1 MKIDCLIKR
10 VTDNIERYCTVYVKR
25 YLTSV
30 SEVLSLKSLQA
41 RACTYRW
48 ILQICEWH

>member
-10 VTDNIERYCTVYVKR
+10 VTDIERYCTVYVKR

-41 RACTYRW
+41 RTCIYR
-48 ILQICEWH
+48 